1 MISYCSIKEISVKP
15 RSVKIITNNA
25 VYMADPHCKLIESY
39 GKESMFVHNF
49 YIKSGILGDFDK
61 ISIERRVSV
70 SAGSILENISTSVT
84 LNQSFKSYNENFT

>member
-1 MISYCSIKEISVKP
+1 
-15 RSVKIITNNA
+15 
-25 VYMADPHCKLIESY
+25 MADPHCKLIESY